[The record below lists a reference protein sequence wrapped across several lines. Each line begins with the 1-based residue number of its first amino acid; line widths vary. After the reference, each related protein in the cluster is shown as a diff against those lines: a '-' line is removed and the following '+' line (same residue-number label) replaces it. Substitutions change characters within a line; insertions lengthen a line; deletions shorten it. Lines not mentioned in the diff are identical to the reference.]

1 MKVLLEQGFLL
12 GVGNLKPKWHQVATT
27 KKIFESKKEK
37 VSKMKKEKNSK
48 SSMVKDM
55 FS

>member
-12 GVGNLKPKWHQVATT
+12 GVGNLNPKWHQDETT
-27 KKIFESKKEK
+27 KKISKFKKER
-37 VSKMKKEKNSK
+37 VSKMNKEKNSK
-48 SSMVKDM
+48 SSKVKDM